1 MSYFKV
7 YNIVFTAQM
16 IVPRHIPLPSLVL
29 KFPSLPAVSAAITH
43 RAHPSS
49 LLKKTCSSSSLT
61 AAFSSPAFCAITHPS
76 LAVTPGLGRPFPKP
90 VQLISI
96 AANAQFYLLGSFSDV
111 FMSWTSSWRS
121 QGQGEQ
127 WGMRG
132 QEHGRRWELLASCCS
147 INHPLGSLRSFMQAF
162 PISLRLDNLDLEMWI
177 IQKNSVH
184 LQILSPH

>member
-7 YNIVFTAQM
+7 YNLVFTAQM

-29 KFPSLPAVSAAITH
+29 KFPSLPAVSAALTH

-61 AAFSSPAFCAITHPS
+61 AAFPSPTFCAITHPS

-90 VQLISI
+90 VQLIAI

-111 FMSWTSSWRS
+111 FMSWTLMEESRTGWAV
-121 QGQGEQ
+121 GNVWPGA
-127 WGMRG
+127 
-132 QEHGRRWELLASCCS
+132 WEEVRAVGIVLLNKPST
-147 INHPLGSLRSFMQAF
+147 G
-162 PISLRLDNLDLEMWI
+162 
-177 IQKNSVH
+177 
-184 LQILSPH
+184 